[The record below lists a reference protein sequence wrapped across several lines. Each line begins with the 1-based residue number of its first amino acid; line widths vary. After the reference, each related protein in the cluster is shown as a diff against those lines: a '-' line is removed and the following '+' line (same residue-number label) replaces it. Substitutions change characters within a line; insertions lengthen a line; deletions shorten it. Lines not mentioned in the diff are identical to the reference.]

1 MTSPCEFCRDGE
13 FPIAIFLT
21 YSFDPLFFERIPWG
35 DLRIG
40 GARRVIVAA
49 DAGEV
54 ADAMR
59 RCAGQVVH
67 LGRNY
72 SLAETVLTNTFHPK
86 LIARLS
92 SKGGRVW
99 VGSGNLTYTG
109 WGGNSE
115 LATSWAIGPE
125 EADNG
130 SWLDDL
136 LNVVAD
142 SVRSTTFADQI
153 RAVRKEAAWL
163 TRRPASA
170 GPSPVVVG
178 RRGSPLAPQIA
189 ARWHGR
195 RFKELKIL
203 TGSTD
208 EGGAFLRWAKQTF
221 GVERVSICATPEHA
235 SFNAEALTSLG
246 LKIGI
251 IPADPKKVM
260 HAKFYWFSGP
270 DGPACLTGSPN
281 CSAAAWLV
289 DGAGANVELVAV
301 YDEPRAND
309 FGAVLA
315 TFDRQAITP
324 KEAFANSTSKPLAH
338 EASSEPRYRIV
349 SLRLRSH
356 RIVEA
361 LIDPVLPATADVS
374 LLMHSESGDL
384 EITLFKQA
392 QHYAGEL
399 PPEFSFGPVTPFAS
413 ALIRVQK
420 TTFTTDSRW
429 VDSDVLLSRAALT
442 RSLEKSLEDISNR
455 VIFSADRQRILEAV
469 HAVAAHLL
477 APSQQIFTSGQ
488 ANNSRSPARGDR
500 SPTKEGDQEDKH
512 EAAPPV
518 DPVAM
523 VRSLHDLDSKGYAQ
537 FGASL
542 PLFSGPLEG
551 VMRLLFTREDR
562 SKEIDLSREGKID
575 ENNDPDLDNPQTK
588 SAQSS
593 NEPVASDTREFL
605 SEFRTQMREYVARLG
620 EISFADTCSPERL
633 VQALTFPLAVCLRG
647 QAEGWLPTNDLSS
660 VAPVVVSTMFDQEY
674 GNGSPRG
681 LIDAVKK
688 RYVELGR
695 EPEFLTAVA
704 GGPLW
709 IVLLA
714 ALTSKTNGNGAAAVL
729 MASALISV
737 LDYRDMLSGAG
748 EADIRALISSIGIED
763 VKRNV
768 IAKAPRM
775 LDAMTEL
782 TRALTEYWDSCS
794 EAYRRGTR
802 LSDAKSLLWSKKWG
816 WKVLPPSPAQHYVNG
831 YLDVM
836 AIAGARP
843 DIKEAV
849 NRLCSEC
856 AM

>member
-13 FPIAIFLT
+13 FPIAVFLT

-49 DAGEV
+49 DAGQV
-54 ADAMR
+54 VDAML
-59 RCAGQVVH
+59 RCAGQIVH

-115 LATSWAIGPE
+115 LATSWAIGPGE
-125 EADNG
+125 WDNG
-130 SWLDDL
+130 SWLDELFD
-136 LNVVAD
+136 VVAN

-163 TRRPASA
+163 TRRPALA
-170 GPSPVVVG
+170 TPAPVVVG
-178 RRGSPLAPQIA
+178 RRGLPLAPQIA
-189 ARWHGR
+189 ERWRSR
-195 RFKELKIL
+195 RFSELKIF

-221 GVERVSICATPEHA
+221 GVERVSICVTPEHA
-235 SFNAEALTSLG
+235 SFNAKALAALG
-246 LKIGI
+246 MEIGI

-260 HAKFYWFSGP
+260 HAKFYWFSGSG
-270 DGPACLTGSPN
+270 GPACLTGSPN

-301 YDEPRAND
+301 YDEPRAMD
-309 FGAVLA
+309 FAAVLK
-315 TFDRQAITP
+315 TFDTPAITP
-324 KEAFANSTSKPLAH
+324 KKAFANVKSKPLAG
-338 EASSEPRYRIV
+338 EGSSEPHYRIV

-361 LIDPVLPATADVS
+361 LIDPAPPATADVS
-374 LLMHSESGDL
+374 LLMKSESGDL
-384 EITLFKQA
+384 EIPLFKQA

-399 PPEFSFGPVTPFAS
+399 PTEFSFGPVTPFAS
-413 ALIRVQK
+413 ALIRQQK
-420 TTFTTDSRW
+420 TTVTTDSRW

-442 RSLEKSLEDISNR
+442 RSLEKSFEDISNR

-477 APSQQIFTSGQ
+477 TPSQQVFTKGP
-488 ANNSRSPARGDR
+488 ANNLRSPARGDH
-500 SPTKEGDQEDKH
+500 SPTKDGEREDKG
-512 EAAPPV
+512 EAAPAV

-523 VRSLHDLDSKGYAQ
+523 VRSLHDLDSKVRGQ

-542 PLFSGPLEG
+542 PFFSGPLEG
-551 VMRLLFTREDR
+551 VMRLLFTKEDR

-575 ENNDPDLDNPQTK
+575 ENNDPDVDIPPTK
-588 SAQSS
+588 PSQSS
-593 NEPVASDTREFL
+593 NEAVTSDTREFL
-605 SEFRTQMREYVARLG
+605 NGFRTQLREYLARLG
-620 EISFADTCSPERL
+620 EKSFADTCSPERL

-647 QAEGWLPTNDLSS
+647 QAEGWLPANDLSS

-681 LIDAVKK
+681 LIEAVKK

-695 EPEFLTAVA
+695 ESDFLTAVG

-714 ALTSKTNGNGAAAVL
+714 ALTSKTNGSGAAAVL

-737 LDYRDMLSGAG
+737 LEYRDMLSGAG

-763 VKRNV
+763 AKRNV

-775 LDAMTEL
+775 LDAMIEL
-782 TRALTEYWDSCS
+782 TRTLTEYWDSCP
-794 EAYRRGTR
+794 ETYWRGTR
-802 LSDAKSLLWSKKWG
+802 RCDAKSLLWSKRWG
-816 WKVLPPSPAQHYVNG
+816 WKVLPPSPAQHYVSG

-836 AIAGARP
+836 VIAGVRP

-849 NRLCSEC
+849 NRLSSEC
-856 AM
+856 AT